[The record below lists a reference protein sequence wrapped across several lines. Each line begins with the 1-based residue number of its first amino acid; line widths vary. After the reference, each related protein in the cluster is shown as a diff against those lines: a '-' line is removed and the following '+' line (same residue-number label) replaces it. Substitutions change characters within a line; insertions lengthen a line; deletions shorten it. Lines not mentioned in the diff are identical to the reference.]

1 MGEHQGEIVIS
12 TKESSYQPP
21 KLALFLLFVAICGF
35 FGVQKL
41 TPIMMTVELI
51 VTIQIRMLGMKAL
64 DVMQLVPF
72 KSAV

>member
-1 MGEHQGEIVIS
+1 MGKHQGEIIIS
-12 TKESSYQPP
+12 SKKPSYRPP
-21 KLALFLLFVAICGF
+21 KLALILLFVAICGF

-51 VTIQIRMLGMKAL
+51 VTIKIRMLGMKVL